1 MKKQLIECVPNF
13 SEGRNMHVIK
23 QITDQIEKVK
33 EVKLLNVDPGKATNR
48 TVVTFVGDPESV
60 IEAAFRAIKKAS
72 EIIDMRHHH
81 GEHPRMGATDVCP
94 LVPVSNISMEEV
106 VEYAHRLGYRVGE
119 ELGIPGYYYEYAA
132 KIPER
137 KNLAY
142 CRTGE
147 YEGLK
152 KRFSN
157 PLWAPD
163 FGPARFNA
171 KTGATAV
178 GARDFLVAYNINL
191 NTTSTRR
198 ANAIAFDIREKGR
211 IKREGDPLTGSIV
224 RNEKGEPVYEPGS
237 LKNVKGIGWYIEE
250 YGIAQL
256 SFNLT
261 NINETPVHLAFEEA
275 VKKAELRGVRV
286 TGSELVGLVPLNAML
301 EAGRYFLTRQQRSL
315 GVPEEEIIRIAV
327 RSLGLDELT
336 PFNPRE
342 RIIEYMLEDAE
353 TNRLVDLNLTG
364 FANAASSES
373 VTPGGGSVSAYL
385 GALGV
390 SLGTMVANLSSH
402 KRGWDDRWEEFS
414 MQAEKGE
421 ALKAKL
427 LKLVDAD
434 TRAFQQIIE
443 ARRLPKTTEQ
453 EKNVRKKAI
462 REATKK
468 AVDIPFEVMKVSLDS
483 MQIIRYTA
491 DHGLKSS
498 VSDACVGAIAANAA
512 IRGAYLNILINCRD
526 LDDEKYKNRILSE
539 SERIKNMAS
548 DQENEILLLFDKKM
562 KE

>member
-13 SEGRNMHVIK
+13 SEGRNSQIIK

-72 EIIDMRHHH
+72 EVIDMRHHH

-94 LVPVSNISMEEV
+94 LVPISNISMEEV
-106 VEYAHRLGYRVGE
+106 VEFAHRLGYRVGE

-132 KIPER
+132 KSPER

-152 KRFSN
+152 KRLSDSK
-157 PLWAPD
+157 WTPD

-171 KTGATAV
+171 RTGATAI

-198 ANAIAFDIREKGR
+198 ANSIAFDIREKGR
-211 IKREGDPLTGSIV
+211 IKRKGDPLTGSIV
-224 RNEKGEPVYEPGS
+224 RDENGNPVYQPGS

-261 NINETPVHLAFEEA
+261 NVNETPIHVAFEEA

-286 TGSELVGLVPLNAML
+286 TGSELIGLVPLSAML
-301 EAGRYFLTRQQRSL
+301 DAGKYFIAKQKRSI
-315 GVPEEEIIRIAV
+315 GIPEEEIIKIAIK
-327 RSLGLDELT
+327 SLGLDELA
-336 PFNPRE
+336 PFKPGE
-342 RIIEYMLEDAE
+342 RIIEYMLEDPE
-353 TNRLVDLNLTG
+353 KKPLVKMNLKR
-364 FANAASSES
+364 FADATSSEA
-373 VTPGGGSVSAYL
+373 VTPGGGSVAAYL
-385 GALGV
+385 GTLGA
-390 SLGTMVANLSSH
+390 SLGTMVANISAH

-414 MQAEKGE
+414 QQAEKGE
-421 ALKAKL
+421 KLKVTL
-427 LKLVDAD
+427 LNLVDED
-434 TRAFQQIIE
+434 TLAFQQIIE
-443 ARRLPKTTEQ
+443 ARRLAKGSET
-453 EKNVRKKAI
+453 EKNIRKKAI
-462 REATKK
+462 QEATKK
-468 AVDIPFEVMKVSLDS
+468 AIEVPLKVMRVALESLEV
-483 MQIIRYTA
+483 IKYVA
-491 DHGLKSS
+491 EKGLKSS
-498 VSDACVGAIAANAA
+498 ITDAGVGAICARSA
-512 IRGAYLNILINCRD
+512 ILGAHLNILVNCKD
-526 LDDEKYKNRILSE
+526 LADTKYKTKVMDESEKIKIEALQLESEILSMV
-539 SERIKNMAS
+539 N
-548 DQENEILLLFDKKM
+548 ENL

>member
-1 MKKQLIECVPNF
+1 MKNQLIECVPNF
-13 SEGRNMHVIK
+13 SEGRNSDIIR

-33 EVKLLNVDPGKATNR
+33 AVKLLNVDPGKATNR

-72 EIIDMRHHH
+72 EVIDMRYHH

-94 LVPVSNISMEEV
+94 LVPISNISMEEV

-132 KIPER
+132 KSSER

-152 KRFSN
+152 KRLSD
-157 PLWAPD
+157 PKWIPD

-171 KTGATAV
+171 RTGATAI
-178 GARDFLVAYNINL
+178 GARDFLIAYNINL

-211 IKREGDPLTGSIV
+211 VKRTGNPLTGTIV
-224 RNEKGEPVYEPGS
+224 RDERGNPVYQPGS
-237 LKNVKGIGWYIEE
+237 LKNVKGIGWFIEE

-261 NINETPVHLAFEEA
+261 NINETPIHIAFEEA

-301 EAGRYFLTRQQRSL
+301 EAGKYFLTKQRRSL
-315 GVPEEEIIRIAV
+315 GIPEEEIIHIAIK
-327 RSLGLDELT
+327 SLGLDELG
-336 PFNPRE
+336 PFNPGE
-342 RIIEYMLEDAE
+342 RIIEYMLDDQGKYTLVNMDLKKFSDA
-353 TNRLVDLNLTG
+353 T
-364 FANAASSES
+364 SSET

-385 GALGV
+385 GALGAA
-390 SLGTMVANLSSH
+390 LGAMVANISAH
-402 KRGWDDRWEEFS
+402 KKGWDERWEEFS
-414 MQAEKGE
+414 KQAEAGE
-421 ALKAKL
+421 KLKVKL
-427 LKLVDAD
+427 LHLVDED
-434 TRAFQQIIE
+434 TRAFQQILE
-443 ARRLPKTTEQ
+443 ARRLPKGSETGKTIRE
-453 EKNVRKKAI
+453 KAI

-468 AVDIPFEVMKVSLDS
+468 AIEVPFEVMKTAVES
-483 MQIIRYTA
+483 MDVIKYVA
-491 DHGLKSS
+491 ENGLRSS
-498 VSDACVGAIAANAA
+498 TTDAGVGAICARSAVM
-512 IRGAYLNILINCRD
+512 GAHLNIIVNCRD
-526 LDDEKYKNRILSE
+526 LDDPKYRSRVLEASEKLKNEAIRLE
-539 SERIKNMAS
+539 SEILDSVNKNL
-548 DQENEILLLFDKKM
+548 DE
-562 KE
+562 

>member
-13 SEGRNMHVIK
+13 SEGRNIHIIK

-72 EIIDMRHHH
+72 EIIDMRCHH

-94 LVPVSNISMEEV
+94 LVPVSNISMDEV
-106 VEYAHRLGYRVGE
+106 IEFAHRLGYRVGE

-132 KIPER
+132 KSPER

-152 KRFSN
+152 KRLID
-157 PLWAPD
+157 PEWIPD

-171 KTGATAV
+171 GTGATAI

-211 IKREGDPLTGSIV
+211 IKREGDPLTGRII
-224 RNEKGEPVYEPGS
+224 RDKNGDPVYEPGT

-261 NINETPVHLAFEEA
+261 NISETPIHVAFEEA

-286 TGSELVGLVPLNAML
+286 TGSELVGLVPLQAML

-315 GVPEEEIIRIAV
+315 GIPEEEVIAIAIK
-327 RSLGLDELT
+327 SLGLEELS

-342 RIIEYMLEDAE
+342 RIIEYMLEEPEKDC
-353 TNRLVDLNLTG
+353 LVDMNLTR
-364 FANAASSES
+364 FANASSSES
-373 VTPGGGSVSAYL
+373 VTPGGGSVAAYL
-385 GALGV
+385 GALGI
-390 SLGTMVANLSSH
+390 SLGTMVANISSH

-414 MQAEKGE
+414 KQAEQGE
-421 ALKAKL
+421 KLKVKL

-434 TRAFQQIIE
+434 TKAFREIIE
-443 ARRLPKTTEQ
+443 ARRLPKTSEAD
-453 EKNVRKKAI
+453 KNARKKAI

-468 AVDIPFEVMKVSLDS
+468 AVEVPFNVMKVAMDS
-483 MQIIRYTA
+483 MEVIRYVA
-491 DHGLKSS
+491 EHGMKSS
-498 VSDACVGAIAANAA
+498 LSDACVGAIAANAA
-512 IRGAYLNILINCRD
+512 IRGAYLNILINCKD
-526 LDDEKYKNRILSE
+526 LEDEKFKTRILTE
-539 SERIKNMAS
+539 SERIKNEAVKN
-548 DQENEILLLFDKKM
+548 ENEILSAFDKNL